1 MGRRG
6 NFEHQWTRQEDRE
19 LADIFQLLSDE
30 RLGVH
35 FGVPTSQITKRRS
48 ELGLRRK
55 SIESQKKEERCLFI
69 EDNYRTMSVENMA
82 FELGVPI
89 STVLYLG
96 REIGIHLGKARQK
109 ATAEYRKSYIQQY
122 YGHKPLKRIAEDLQM
137 PANRVAELSSKM
149 GMKRALNELIIKT
162 YLATR
167 LSYAALA
174 QKLDLLPHYV
184 KVQIDKYKRERDENN
199 V

>member
-1 MGRRG
+1 MSRRG
-6 NFEHQWTRQEDRE
+6 NFEHQWTRHEDRE
-19 LADIFQLLSDE
+19 LADIFQSLSDE
-30 RLGVH
+30 RLGIH
-35 FGVPTSQITKRRS
+35 FGVATSQVAKRRS

-55 SIESQKKEERCLFI
+55 SIESQKREERCRFI

-82 FELGVPI
+82 FELGVPT

-109 ATAEYRKSYIQQY
+109 ATAEYRKSYIQQH
-122 YGHKPLKRIAEDLQM
+122 YGHKPLKSIAEELHM
-137 PANRVAELSSKM
+137 SENRVAELSSRM
-149 GMKRALNELIIKT
+149 GLKRALNELIIKT

-167 LSYAALA
+167 LNWATLA
-174 QKLDLLPHYV
+174 QKLDLSPHYV

-199 V
+199 I